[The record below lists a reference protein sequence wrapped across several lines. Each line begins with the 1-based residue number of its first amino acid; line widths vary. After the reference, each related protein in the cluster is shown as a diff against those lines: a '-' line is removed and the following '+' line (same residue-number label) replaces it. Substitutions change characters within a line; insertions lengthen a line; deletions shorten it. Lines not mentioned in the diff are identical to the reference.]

1 MKLKSFNEQV
11 YLDQLV
17 GPVIGATGTVP
28 ASYVDMGLY
37 ERFVIL
43 IGVGDMGTSGTLDA
57 QVVQATAAA
66 GTGSKNITGAAI
78 TQLVTA
84 TDDDEFVTIE
94 VSADQ
99 LDIANS
105 FSHVSVTI
113 TIGGAACNMVAYI
126 MGFNPRSVPVTQPAA
141 YSEAVQ
147 LAG

>member
-1 MKLKSFNEQV
+1 MKLTAFNEQV

-28 ASYVDMGLY
+28 ASYVDAGLY

-43 IGVGDMGTSGTLDA
+43 IGAGDMGTSGTIDA

-84 TDDDEFVTIE
+84 TDDDSFVTIE
-94 VSADQ
+94 VQSDQ
-99 LDIANS
+99 LDLANG
-105 FSHVSVTI
+105 FNHVSVTI
-113 TIGGAACNMVAYI
+113 TIGGAACNVVAYFL
-126 MGFNPRSVPVTQPAA
+126 GLNPRSVPVTQPAT
-141 YSEAVQ
+141 YLEAVQ
-147 LAG
+147 VAG